1 MKSNHVLYRAFWI
14 VMTLALG
21 LGSCNVINPEE
32 PKPTVV
38 HLEPFQF
45 NIEPG
50 QGSGNNK
57 ITETWV
63 NANGS
68 FLGVFTPPVDIYYLD
83 PGQTRF
89 TFYPGIRNNGI
100 SSDPIQY
107 PIFAVDSFE
116 FLAAEGVDIEIQPVT
131 AYKPGTVFSLLA
143 DFELSNSFTDNRD
156 TVSASNLIRS
166 SVDVFEGQFSGQMV
180 LSEEAYFIEVGHA
193 VPMSGLPI
201 DGSTPAYLEFRYKSE
216 IEFSIGLLGIN
227 LDGQS
232 ASRFFYLVRPSPD
245 WNMLYIN
252 LTDELELSGYPA
264 YKILFRSLYPDDSP
278 EPQYNIFLD
287 NIKVVHL

>member
-1 MKSNHVLYRAFWI
+1 M
-14 VMTLALG
+14 
-21 LGSCNVINPEE
+21 
-32 PKPTVV
+32 
-38 HLEPFQF
+38 
-45 NIEPG
+45 
-50 QGSGNNK
+50 
-57 ITETWV
+57 
-63 NANGS
+63 
-68 FLGVFTPPVDIYYLD
+68 
-83 PGQTRF
+83 
-89 TFYPGIRNNGI
+89 
-100 SSDPIQY
+100 
-107 PIFAVDSFE
+107 
-116 FLAAEGVDIEIQPVT
+116 
-131 AYKPGTVFSLLA
+131 
-143 DFELSNSFTDNRD
+143 
-156 TVSASNLIRS
+156 
-166 SVDVFEGQFSGQMV
+166 

-252 LTDELELSGYPA
+252 LTDELELSGFQA
-264 YKILFRSLYPDDSP
+264 YKILFRSLYPDDST

>member
-1 MKSNHVLYRAFWI
+1 MRSKQGLFRSFWLLT
-14 VMTLALG
+14 TLVIG

-32 PKPTVV
+32 PKPTVI

-63 NANGS
+63 YANGS

-83 PGQTRF
+83 QGQTTF

-100 SSDPIQY
+100 AVDPIQY
-107 PIFAVDSFE
+107 PFFAVDSVE
-116 FLAAEGVDIEIQPVT
+116 LLAGEGVEVDIQPVT
-131 AYKPGTVFSLLA
+131 SYKPGMVFSLLA
-143 DFELSNSFTDNRD
+143 DFELSNTFTDNRD
-156 TVSASNLIRS
+156 TVAASELIRS
-166 SVDVFEGQFSGQMV
+166 SIDVFEGQFSGQMV
-180 LSEEAYFIEVGHA
+180 LSEEADFIEVGHA
-193 VPMSGLPI
+193 VPMSGLTT
-201 DGSTPAYLEFRYKSE
+201 DGSKPTYLEFRYKSE

-227 LDGQS
+227 LNGQS
-232 ASRFFYLVRPSPD
+232 ASNFFYLVRPSPD
-245 WNMLYIN
+245 WNMLYID
-252 LTDELELSGYPA
+252 LTDQLEISGSPA
-264 YKILFRSLYPDDSP
+264 YKILFRSLYPAGSP